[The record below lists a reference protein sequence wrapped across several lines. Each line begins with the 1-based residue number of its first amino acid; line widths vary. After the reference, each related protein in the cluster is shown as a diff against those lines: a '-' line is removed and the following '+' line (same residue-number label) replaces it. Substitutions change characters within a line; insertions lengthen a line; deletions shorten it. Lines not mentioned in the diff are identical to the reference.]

1 MSEDFLISPGNL
13 PTYLREHELL
23 EPASEIQIRELGG
36 GVSNIV
42 LLVEADGVR
51 WVAKQSLGKLRVE
64 ADWWSSR
71 ERIFREADSL
81 EALGPHLGESTL
93 PSVIHRDPDHYF
105 FIMTAAPEGSRMW
118 KNLLLE
124 GQVDS
129 RIARRAGTTLA
140 QLGNSAAGKESVRK
154 RFEDRTVFDELRL
167 DPYYRMTAARHPD
180 LQEKFDR
187 LIADSLE
194 IRTGLVHGDYSP
206 KNMLVREGGIF
217 LIDFEVIH
225 WGDPTFDTGFFLN
238 HLFLKSFQGPQFAG
252 QYFRA
257 AREFWKGFVEG
268 RAAQARELELM
279 TIRHLGCLMLA
290 RIDGKSPAEYI
301 QDEGSKN
308 RVRNSARRIILEEPG
323 TLEDVIS
330 IVQSGL
336 ERN

>member
-1 MSEDFLISPGNL
+1 MSEEFLISPENL
-13 PTYLREHELL
+13 PTYLREHGLL
-23 EPASEIQIRELGG
+23 EPGSEIQIRELGG

-64 ADWWSSR
+64 ADWHSSR

-118 KNLLLE
+118 KHLLLE

-140 QLGNSAAGKESVRK
+140 QLGNSAAGKDSVRK

-167 DPYYRMTAARHPD
+167 DPYYRVTAARHPD
-180 LQEKFDR
+180 LREKFYR

-206 KNMLVREGGIF
+206 KNMLVREGGMF

-225 WGDPTFDTGFFLN
+225 WGDPTFETGF
-238 HLFLKSFQGPQFAG
+238 S
-252 QYFRA
+252 
-257 AREFWKGFVEG
+257 
-268 RAAQARELELM
+268 
-279 TIRHLGCLMLA
+279 
-290 RIDGKSPAEYI
+290 
-301 QDEGSKN
+301 
-308 RVRNSARRIILEEPG
+308 
-323 TLEDVIS
+323 
-330 IVQSGL
+330 
-336 ERN
+336 